1 MLKLFV
7 QDRGVYGM
15 SVVVAET
22 REEAT
27 EMIRKGSAY
36 GTLDTT
42 SPIVEMVIMKGTEI
56 HNLGDQ

>member
-27 EMIRKGSAY
+27 EMIRKGGGAY
-36 GTLDTT
+36 GRLDPA
-42 SPIVEMVIMKGTEI
+42 PIVEMVIMKGTEI
-56 HNLGDQ
+56 HNLGDA